1 MLHLTPVVQTP
12 SLTPVVQTPFLTP
25 VFIPQE
31 KAQLGKLGTSQTL
44 KGKWLLQMGRKYF
57 LNPL

>member
-1 MLHLTPVVQTP
+1 MLH
-12 SLTPVVQTPFLTP
+12 LTPVVQTPFLTP
-25 VFIPQE
+25 VFTPQE

-44 KGKWLLQMGRKYF
+44 KGKWFLQMGRKYF